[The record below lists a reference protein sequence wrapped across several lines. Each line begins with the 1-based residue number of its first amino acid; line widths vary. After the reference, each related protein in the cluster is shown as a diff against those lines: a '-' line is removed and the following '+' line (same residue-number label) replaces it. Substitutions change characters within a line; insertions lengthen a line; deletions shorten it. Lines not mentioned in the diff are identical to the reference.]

1 MQCKETQFYLKS
13 ENIMSQKVTKML
25 HDQNDMQ
32 NFTFTIIDYQKERP
46 QIISFAAFQRI
57 VTSIIL
63 Q

>member
-1 MQCKETQFYLKS
+1 
-13 ENIMSQKVTKML
+13 MSQKVTKML